1 MESMGYAQWYGK
13 WIYVAVAT
21 AIFSL
26 FTIGLLMPRRKK
38 DWKGAGVLQAFFISL
53 FAEMFGFP
61 LTIFLVSSLF
71 GSSYKKFGLFES
83 HLWAY
88 LLSQMGLMN
97 LGSAVNLVMGISIT
111 FVGIAFVLIAWGWF
125 QIYRAKGRLVTNSL
139 YSIIRHPQYLG
150 LILIIVGF
158 NIQWPTLP
166 TIIMAPILILMYL
179 RLARVEENELEK
191 EFGDFYKVYR
201 RNVPGF
207 IPKITLFTAS
217 SSASRQEP
225 L

>member
-1 MESMGYAQWYGK
+1 MEQMDFNQWYGK
-13 WIYVAVAT
+13 WIYVAVST

-61 LTIFLVSSLF
+61 LTIFLFSSIF
-71 GSSYKKFGLFES
+71 GSSYKTFGLFES

-88 LLSQMGLMN
+88 LLSQTGLMS
-97 LGSAVNLVMGISIT
+97 LKSAVEMVMWISIILI
-111 FVGIAFVLIAWGWF
+111 VISFVLIAWGWF
-125 QIYRAKGRLVTNSL
+125 QIFRAKGKLVTNSL
-139 YSIIRHPQYLG
+139 YRIIRHPQYLG
-150 LILIIVGF
+150 LILIILGF

-179 RLARVEENELEK
+179 RLAKIEERELEK
-191 EFGDFYKVYR
+191 EFGEVYKNYLKQ
-201 RNVPGF
+201 VPPF
-207 IPKITLFTAS
+207 IPKIFFFKLSLTYLALF
-217 SSASRQEP
+217 
-225 L
+225 

>member
-1 MESMGYAQWYGK
+1 MDYAQWYGK
-13 WIYVAVAT
+13 WISVALAI
-21 AIFSL
+21 AIFAF
-26 FTIGLLMPRRKK
+26 FTIGLLRPRRKK
-38 DWKGAGVLQAFFISL
+38 DWKGAGILQAFFISL

-61 LTIFLVSSLF
+61 LSIILFTSLF
-71 GSSYKKFGLFES
+71 GGSYKKFGLFES

-88 LLSQMGLMN
+88 LLSQTALMS
-97 LGSAVNLVMGISIT
+97 LKSAVEMVMWISIILIGIS
-111 FVGIAFVLIAWGWF
+111 FVLIAWGWF

-150 LILIIVGF
+150 LILIILGF

-191 EFGDFYKVYR
+191 EFGDFYKIYR
-201 RNVPGF
+201 SNVHAF

-217 SSASRQEP
+217 SVSRQGSI
-225 L
+225 